1 MVIPACASTK
11 YLLNSLF
18 SLCELLSWKH
28 LLNCVAAMW
37 KYCWVRSAL
46 QGALFICADFAEF
59 GGYSM
64 ENGYFAESAQP
75 LSPEMMK
82 WLRLRRELEERMT
95 DPAMRKL
102 LHEFIEADLTVTQK
116 DLQAAYQQGLAHRE
130 DHTPTP

>member
-1 MVIPACASTK
+1 MVMPACTSASICGIASFRYAICCSGK
-11 YLLNSLF
+11 HVF
-18 SLCELLSWKH
+18 S
-28 LLNCVAAMW
+28 CVAAMW

-46 QGALFICADFAEF
+46 QGALFICAEFAEF

-102 LHEFIEADLTVTQK
+102 LHEFIAAQIAITFLKQK
-116 DLQAAYQQGLAHRE
+116 SNS
-130 DHTPTP
+130 